1 MHFSRVCVFFFLLSP
16 LLIPLAFARLLGF
29 VPHGLNSLFYTYS
42 TQVVN
47 YFFVIT
53 LTPPAI
59 IIHHKYFGGFGP
71 EGWCYINKYLCYR
84 CAGSKVMNSRQIE
97 VKPAASANKDNGE
110 NKNDG
115 EIEMQSSDFKPSRL
129 PGSAEAEATPQ
140 REDQIALPYED
151 NSIEV
156 RSDTDLLSKILIRA
170 FETEAPESWGKL
182 KVNELKYHTIL
193 HLSLCLSASS

>member
-1 MHFSRVCVFFFLLSP
+1 VFFFLSS
-16 LLIPLAFARLLGF
+16 LLLTPLAFARLLRF
-29 VPHGLNSLFYTYS
+29 VPHGLASLFYTYS

-97 VKPAASANKDNGE
+97 VKPAATSANNDNGE

-115 EIEMQSSDFKPSRL
+115 EIEMQSNNFKPSRL
-129 PGSAEAEATPQ
+129 PGSTEAEATTSPQ
-140 REDQIALPYED
+140 REDPIALPYED

-170 FETEAPESWGKL
+170 FETEAPESWGRL
-182 KVNELKYHTIL
+182 KVNELE
-193 HLSLCLSASS
+193 